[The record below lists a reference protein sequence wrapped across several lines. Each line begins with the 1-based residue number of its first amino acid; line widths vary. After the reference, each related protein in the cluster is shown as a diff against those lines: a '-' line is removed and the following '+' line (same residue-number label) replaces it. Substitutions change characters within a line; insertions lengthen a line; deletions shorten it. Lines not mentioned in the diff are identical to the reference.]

1 MPSESQQPNDDAA
14 FEALEAQERM
24 AIRALVDASLG
35 VFEDCVLPNGSIVAA
50 PSQMPYY
57 PRQAKSYLYVWPGRD
72 SGFIIAGMQALGRD
86 VREPLLRWI
95 VERAEGFLETGLLY
109 EEYHPSGSRRGP
121 EWQPDQ
127 AGTLLWTLCRQP
139 QPDDAL
145 ERRVIELAA
154 DGLTRR
160 WTGAGCDGRY
170 RDLWERRFASPAH
183 GSHFTYSVAACAQG
197 LQLAADVYQRPD
209 WRGAG
214 DSMAALLRGSVDPQ
228 LGRYL
233 RRFGGPQRDDNVD
246 ASLLGL
252 VWPFA
257 VVPDDDAL
265 AATLA
270 TIERELYDELGV
282 RRYRFDGY
290 DGEVE
295 ESGAELRQG
304 GGAWPL
310 LTFWLAIVLQRRGR
324 RADAL
329 AALRRGLASADA
341 NGHLPEQRF
350 APGDPRIGVRPLLWS
365 HMMCVLALAEL
376 GLLPA
381 RRLRGV

>member
-1 MPSESQQPNDDAA
+1 LPP
-14 FEALEAQERM
+14 ER
-24 AIRALVDASLG
+24 ATVDALVASSLR
-35 VFEDCVLPNGSIVAA
+35 VFEDCLLPNGCIVAA

-57 PRQAKSYLYVWPGRD
+57 PRQAKSYAYVWPGRD

-86 VREPLLRWI
+86 VRGPLLRWL
-95 VERAEGFLETGLLY
+95 VERAEGFVETGLIY

-127 AGTLLWTLCRQP
+127 AGTLLWTLCRAP
-139 QPDDAL
+139 RPTDAL
-145 ERRVIELAA
+145 EQQVVQLTA

-160 WTGAGCDGRY
+160 WMGAGFDTRY

-183 GSHFTYSVAACAQG
+183 SSSFTYSVAACATG
-197 LQLAADVYQRPD
+197 LRLAGAVYARDD
-209 WRGAG
+209 WRAAA
-214 DSMAALLRGSVDPQ
+214 DSMAARVRGSVDPT

-233 RRFGGPQRDDNVD
+233 RRFGGPQLDDNID

-252 VWPFA
+252 CWPFD
-257 VVPDDDAL
+257 VVPVDAAL

-270 TIERELYDELGV
+270 SIERELYDDLGL
-282 RRYRFDGY
+282 RRYRYDGY
-290 DGEVE
+290 DGEVDA
-295 ESGAELRQG
+295 SGAELRQG

-324 RADAL
+324 VDDALRALRIGLEAADA
-329 AALRRGLASADA
+329 A
-341 NGHLPEQRF
+341 GHLPEQRF
-350 APGDPRIGVRPLLWS
+350 GPGDPRVGVTPLLWT

-381 RRLRGV
+381 SG